1 MDVLRKDEVVPI
13 MMQWLQQTREVASE
27 SYDLIVPS
35 FSSDGGASD
44 ATYQFAVDTRI
55 KALKSDKT
63 IPLSQ
68 VRNFSLL
75 KEVQRELG
83 LQ

>member
-1 MDVLRKDEVVPI
+1 MT
-13 MMQWLQQTREVASE
+13 QWLQQTREVASD

-35 FSSDGGASD
+35 FSPDGGTSD
-44 ATYQFAVDTRI
+44 ATYQFAVEVRKGAI
-55 KALKSDKT
+55 KSDKA

-68 VRNFSLL
+68 VRNSSLL
-75 KEVQRELG
+75 REVQKELG